1 MRNILSEL
9 CRRVRCLM
17 RLILKECSSLD
28 QYRMFMSPPLRL
40 SLYLS
45 LYVSLYVRRTGRFDP
60 GRRRTRGVHLLES
73 PSLSL
78 SCRLV
83 YGAAS
88 SGLSLQLPASWRV
101 YVPLATSRPSS
112 RHPPVPFPSCGWLGL
127 PGRATLLAWPA
138 TAAGP
143 AKINKTQLLLE
154 RISFCFFCGDWHAYR
169 VLRQSQKE
177 DEQRSVV
184 AEWQRKRLSALS
196 TNGDILD
203 TLNGAVR
210 PDDLRLH
217 SSPIN
222 LVDLSM
228 HFSCVL

>member
-1 MRNILSEL
+1 
-9 CRRVRCLM
+9 M

-154 RISFCFFCGDWHAYR
+154 RISFCFF
-169 VLRQSQKE
+169 LR
-177 DEQRSVV
+177 RLTRLPRFTAV
-184 AEWQRKRLSALS
+184 AERGRATFCRSRMAKKTSLS
-196 TNGDILD
+196 TQHERRHFRH
-203 TLNGAVR
+203 TERSCATWW
-210 PDDLRLH
+210 P
-217 SSPIN
+217 SSAFFAN
-222 LVDLSM
+222 
-228 HFSCVL
+228 